1 MQKHIESGS
10 EITQHQYEKLH
21 LQEKINKNV
30 KQSNIFQDIKKDK
43 SNLSQVNLDNLLKF
57 S

>member
-30 KQSNIFQDIKKDK
+30 KQSNRFQDIRKDK

>member
-43 SNLSQVNLDNLLKF
+43 SNLSQVNLDNLLK
-57 S
+57 SS

>member
-30 KQSNIFQDIKKDK
+30 KQSNRFQDIRKDK
-43 SNLSQVNLDNLLKF
+43 SNLSQVNLDNLLK
-57 S
+57 SS